1 MGSGA
6 TINDHDE
13 AAISL
18 AESEFHFAQA
28 DGAESGTCV
37 GSILLF
43 GITGVIATI

>member
-6 TINDHDE
+6 AIDDHDK

-18 AESEFHFAQA
+18 AENEFHFAQA

-37 GSILLF
+37 GSMLLF
-43 GITGVIATI
+43 GVTGVIATI